1 MNDIVFRIGGE
12 GGEGV
17 ISTGELLTRV
27 LARANYDIYTFRTYP
42 AEIKGGHANFQVR
55 ASDRVLLS
63 QGDKVDVLLAFNQ
76 EAFDRH
82 IQSLKRNGVLLYD
95 SDSLTLP
102 EGVNSYT
109 GYALPLTKIAVEQIG
124 LKFSK
129 NIVALGAMAQL
140 FNIPLDTFE
149 GLIADKF
156 RKKGEEVY
164 AKNIQA
170 LKAGY
175 EYAAQHV
182 RKQDTYRLEPVTQ
195 KRDVVVMTGNEAM
208 ALGAV
213 AVGLKV
219 YAGYPITP
227 ATDIMEWL
235 ARELPKVGGVVVQT
249 EDEIAAIGTV
259 LGASFAGKKAMTA
272 TAGPGLSLMTEF
284 LGLASMTEIPC
295 VVIDCQRGGPST
307 GLPTKTE
314 QSDLNLALYG
324 GHGDSPRAVI
334 ALTSVADCFQGII
347 RAFNISEEYQI
358 PVLVL
363 SDQYLAHRMASVE
376 RANFQNVEIKERLRP
391 TPEQM
396 VHYKRYALTETGV
409 SPMAIPG
416 DAGGFYTATGLEH
429 DEAAELSFEPQN
441 HEIMTEKR
449 HRKLRVLQKISN
461 EVVKVYGLEQPE
473 IAVIGW
479 GSSEGVIREAIERA
493 RGEGYSVGAL
503 HPKILNPF
511 PTERVRT
518 FLAKAKK
525 LVIPEVNF
533 TGQFANLLRAHVTF
547 EQVISLNICG
557 GLPFTPDEILS
568 KIKEVGHSHG

>member
-17 ISTGELLTRV
+17 ISTGELLTRA
-27 LARANYDIYTFRTYP
+27 LARADYEIYTFRTYP

-55 ASDRVLLS
+55 VSDRLLLS
-63 QGDKVDVLLAFNQ
+63 QGDKLDVLLAFNQ
-76 EAFDRH
+76 EAYDRH
-82 IQSLKRNGVLLYD
+82 FKFLKVNGVLLYD
-95 SDSLTLP
+95 SDSFSTP
-102 EGVNSYT
+102 PGINSCIGYGV
-109 GYALPLTKIAVEQIG
+109 PLTKIAVEQIG

-129 NIVALGAMAQL
+129 NIIALGVLSEL
-140 FNIPLDTFE
+140 FNIPLEKFE
-149 GLIADKF
+149 GLISEKF
-156 RKKGEEVY
+156 KKKGEEVY
-164 AKNIQA
+164 TKNIQA
-170 LKAGY
+170 LEAGFD
-175 EYAAQHV
+175 YAAQHV
-182 RKQDTYRLEPVTQ
+182 KKVDSYRLEPVTH

-213 AVGLKV
+213 AAGLKV

-284 LGLASMTEIPC
+284 LGLATMTEIPC

-314 QSDLNLALYG
+314 QGDLNLALYG
-324 GHGDSPRAVI
+324 GHGDSPRVVI

-347 RAFNISEEYQI
+347 RAINIAEEYQM
-358 PVLVL
+358 PVIVL

-376 RANFQNVEIKERLRP
+376 RSNFESVEIKERLRP
-391 TPEQM
+391 TPAQLAG
-396 VHYKRYALTETGV
+396 YKRYALTETGV

-416 DAGGFYTATGLEH
+416 DVGGFYTATGLEH
-429 DEAAELSFEPQN
+429 DEAAELSFESQN

-449 HRKLRVLQKISN
+449 HRKLRMLEKTSN
-461 EVVKVYGLEQPE
+461 EAAKVYGLEQPE
-473 IAVIGW
+473 IAIIGW
-479 GSSEGVIREAIERA
+479 GSSEGVIREAVERA
-493 RGEGYSVGAL
+493 QEEKMPVGAL
-503 HPKILNPF
+503 HPKLLKPF
-511 PTERVRT
+511 PTQRVQT
-518 FLAKAKK
+518 FLKKAKV
-525 LVIPEVNF
+525 LIIPEINF
-533 TGQFANLLRAHVTF
+533 TGQFASLLRAHVSF
-547 EQVISLNICG
+547 EPIAQLNKCG
-557 GLPFTPDEILS
+557 GLPFAPEEILA
-568 KIKEVGHSHG
+568 KIKEVRKHG